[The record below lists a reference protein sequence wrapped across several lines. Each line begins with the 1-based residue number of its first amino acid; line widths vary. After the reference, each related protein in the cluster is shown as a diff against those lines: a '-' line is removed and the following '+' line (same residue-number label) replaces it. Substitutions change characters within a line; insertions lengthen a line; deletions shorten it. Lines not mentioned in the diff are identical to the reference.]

1 MCFVAFR
8 CVRVDVCSGSTL
20 AQLLPMTAADQRLQ
34 VFLSLSFS
42 IWPPHSHAPAVTRT
56 LCLNILCCLPNPC
69 CHRHFFFRTGIPSSL
84 APFLPSFL
92 PSFQRKQQNKTRMSS
107 LSSHLSSKRRLEI
120 QAERDHSQTQLS
132 LALSPVLTSGYY
144 SESLSQSVS
153 ARRPSHHQSRRS
165 TPPPAPLAARDEGVV
180 IQAGMSFVLGHKA
193 VRSSSVSAI
202 CVGSAANRPSRPTT
216 TSTGVRQHFRPLPAH
231 TMADTTSSK
240 LSRAI
245 RDFLGRTD
253 HVMNEW
259 KHLGK
264 EAGGSQRSR
273 STTRSYAAHQ
283 SGGSRRFSA
292 RSLSSSRYSS
302 TDSPSS
308 GAAANEFVVVGP
320 FSRVPSFQS
329 VQSTADTDFG
339 SCQDLNDYDEVS
351 HPLLC
356 LFSSVVRLV

>member
-1 MCFVAFR
+1 
-8 CVRVDVCSGSTL
+8 
-20 AQLLPMTAADQRLQ
+20 
-34 VFLSLSFS
+34 
-42 IWPPHSHAPAVTRT
+42 
-56 LCLNILCCLPNPC
+56 
-69 CHRHFFFRTGIPSSL
+69 
-84 APFLPSFL
+84 
-92 PSFQRKQQNKTRMSS
+92 MSS
-107 LSSHLSSKRRLEI
+107 LSSHLSSKRRLEL
-120 QAERDHSQTQLS
+120 QAGRDHSQTQLS

-153 ARRPSHHQSRRS
+153 ARRPSHQSRRS

-202 CVGSAANRPSRPTT
+202 CVGNTGHPGHPGRTST
-216 TSTGVRQHFRPLPAH
+216 TSSVRQHFRPLPAH
-231 TMADTTSSK
+231 TMAETTSSM

-264 EAGGSQRSR
+264 DGGSQRSR
-273 STTRSYAAHQ
+273 STTRSCVPHQ
-283 SGGSRRFSA
+283 SSTRRFSA

-302 TDSPSS
+302 TDTPSS
-308 GAAANEFVVVGP
+308 GAGNEFVVVGP

-339 SCQDLNDYDEVS
+339 SCQDLNDYDEVFIFYVS
-351 HPLLC
+351 
-356 LFSSVVRLV
+356 FASVPFVTGNYFFL

>member
-1 MCFVAFR
+1 
-8 CVRVDVCSGSTL
+8 
-20 AQLLPMTAADQRLQ
+20 
-34 VFLSLSFS
+34 
-42 IWPPHSHAPAVTRT
+42 
-56 LCLNILCCLPNPC
+56 
-69 CHRHFFFRTGIPSSL
+69 
-84 APFLPSFL
+84 
-92 PSFQRKQQNKTRMSS
+92 MSS

-356 LFSSVVRLV
+356 LFSSVVRRPSRLTSKSPFPFFDTLGRIAVDPWSVV

>member
-1 MCFVAFR
+1 
-8 CVRVDVCSGSTL
+8 
-20 AQLLPMTAADQRLQ
+20 
-34 VFLSLSFS
+34 
-42 IWPPHSHAPAVTRT
+42 
-56 LCLNILCCLPNPC
+56 
-69 CHRHFFFRTGIPSSL
+69 
-84 APFLPSFL
+84 
-92 PSFQRKQQNKTRMSS
+92 MSS